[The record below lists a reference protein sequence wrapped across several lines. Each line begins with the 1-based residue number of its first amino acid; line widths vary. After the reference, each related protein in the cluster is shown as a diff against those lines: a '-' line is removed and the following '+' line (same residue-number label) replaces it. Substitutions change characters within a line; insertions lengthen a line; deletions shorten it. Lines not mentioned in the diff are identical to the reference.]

1 MDAPPRV
8 VDGLQRLKGAFLM
21 MPGTQ
26 LSVEEA
32 ARLSGLHSATLEA
45 MLHALEDVRFLRRDG
60 DGLYRRA
67 FEDASDEW

>member
-1 MDAPPRV
+1 
-8 VDGLQRLKGAFLM
+8 M

-26 LSVEEA
+26 LSVEEV
-32 ARLSGLHSATLEA
+32 ARVSGLHSATLEA
-45 MLHALEDVRFLRRDG
+45 ILHALEDVRFLRRDG